1 MLEIQFAQYNFALC
15 SSRNCQKII
24 YMPIICQILC
34 ITTIINW
41 SWNRVWSCILSK
53 WLINE
58 LLKLAF
64 SIWCS
69 EASRFKKSV
78 VGNQPVGNSVISAY
92 PARPAI
98 TCSKLTIESSRTRC
112 EIRSKLTIKIPE
124 RRHWRRFG
132 IFIVNCEP
140 ISHLVLLFLLLTL
153 SR

>member
-1 MLEIQFAQYNFALC
+1 MLETQFAQYNFALC

-24 YMPIICQILC
+24 YMPIICQIIC

-98 TCSKLTIESSRTRC
+98 TCSKLTI
-112 EIRSKLTIKIPE
+112 KIPE